1 MEEFFRT
8 IFFCI
13 NTLITILKMILLIN
27 QKKKNVKLTLHKD
40 VVVVVVDDEVEYK
53 EDNGRSRSIFIN
65 DDVNDQADDDKV
77 GESESAERVAD
88 EENNR

>member
-1 MEEFFRT
+1 
-8 IFFCI
+8 
-13 NTLITILKMILLIN
+13 MILLIN

-40 VVVVVVDDEVEYK
+40 VVVVVDDEVEYK

-77 GESESAERVAD
+77 GESESAEQVAD